1 MRTARTAAGTTA
13 SETPTGS
20 APTHPMRDLARA
32 AALTDP
38 APDAPIV
45 WVSEPIA
52 ASAVAELSDFLVVP
66 GYGPT
71 AVPYARI
78 APIVAAVMLRSR
90 AFPAAEVAAGTSLR
104 IIARHGVGFDAVDI
118 GAAAARGIP
127 VTNTPGGNA
136 VAVAELTLALIL
148 AVYRRLPIAAHA
160 TDRTPDGFEALR
172 GHNVQGKTL
181 TLVGAGSIA
190 KAVAVRAL
198 ACGMRVRLAII
209 DSEDVDRVERIRRTA
224 AELTEVAA
232 ALGSATAPPSRAGAS
247 PGSATAPTVE
257 TVEAIDLD
265 TALADTD
272 VLSLHVP
279 LSDRTRHLI
288 DAAALARLPDRA
300 IVVNT
305 ARGGI
310 VDDTALASAI
320 AAGELA
326 GAGLDCTEVE
336 PVPTDHPLRKL
347 PGVIVTPHIGAL
359 TAETAD
365 IVGCQA
371 ARQIAAVLHGGRP
384 QHVVNAHLLPAAD

>member
-172 GHNVQGKTL
+172 GHNVQGKAL

-232 ALGSATAPPSRAGAS
+232 ALGSAETPSD
-247 PGSATAPTVE
+247 SAAAPTIE

-272 VLSLHVP
+272 VLSLHIP

-288 DAAALARLPDRA
+288 DTAALARLPDRA
-300 IVVNT
+300 IVVNN

>member
-1 MRTARTAAGTTA
+1 
-13 SETPTGS
+13 
-20 APTHPMRDLARA
+20 MRDLARA

-78 APIVAAVMLRSR
+78 APVVAAVMLRSR

-190 KAVAVRAL
+190 RAVAVRAL

-209 DSEDVDRVERIRRTA
+209 DSADVDRVERIRRTA
-224 AELTEVAA
+224 AELSEVAP
-232 ALGSATAPPSRAGAS
+232 ALGSAETPS
-247 PGSATAPTVE
+247 GSAAAPTIE

-320 AAGELA
+320 AAGDLA